1 MKASLQ
7 DDRISVVE
15 LKNDRLSPK
24 RRRFTFLVSSS
35 SFFGN
40 RESHLQKK
48 KKEEMLLAYT
58 ISVQSGQNRDQMV
71 SHKSQVNHAS
81 LNPRHA
87 FKVCIKTHHQ

>member
-48 KKEEMLLAYT
+48 KKKRGNVARLYY
-58 ISVQSGQNRDQMV
+58 ISSIRA
-71 SHKSQVNHAS
+71 K
-81 LNPRHA
+81 
-87 FKVCIKTHHQ
+87 

>member
-15 LKNDRLSPK
+15 LKNDRLRPK

-48 KKEEMLLAYT
+48 KKRGNVARLYY
-58 ISVQSGQNRDQMV
+58 ISSIRA
-71 SHKSQVNHAS
+71 K
-81 LNPRHA
+81 
-87 FKVCIKTHHQ
+87 